1 MELAFFRELRVFCH
15 DLDRSRKELVSSV
28 NAPALSSDEGNFVG
42 ALIQNMEE
50 QADEL
55 KNDVTE
61 AETNLRPHVT
71 LADMIA
77 KCSALYEE
85 NEARL
90 AAMRSTLDR
99 SQLDQLNASSSQI
112 QQTKKQAH
120 SKQPSN
126 ESFIGHRLS
135 GVGMTNKNNNEAVKE
150 NISPI
155 VLGNSRKGEPK
166 TPSLEDFGISAS
178 TMSYLGAPE
187 VQPHMQQ
194 QMAATYIAA
203 KPYSSSAAFVRPVAA
218 PVAHDVES
226 ITPVKKL
233 SFDYDPK
240 SSECDRSIQVKFAS
254 ETPASSNCASP
265 VPSDVSSYHG
275 IASAS
280 NMYKATTSA
289 VYISQQ
295 QPYATPQIL
304 RNPLSVRSDGGSN
317 LLPSSSKRSTPPKYR
332 KTPMKSYLSSQIV
345 DEEEEE
351 PQQTYTASIGSLS
364 SAGRSQPAQESMSF
378 RPVTEQELDTMPD
391 YLKTGITAS
400 ALNTI
405 VERIRQELSYK
416 THGESGCFLTLEELR
431 AQVQLGERAKGT
443 ALLLVRLQRLSMT
456 KAASGE
462 VVYGLTKQ
470 TL

>member
-1 MELAFFRELRVFCH
+1 
-15 DLDRSRKELVSSV
+15 
-28 NAPALSSDEGNFVG
+28 
-42 ALIQNMEE
+42 MEE

-71 LADMIA
+71 LSDMVA

-90 AAMRSTLDR
+90 AAIRSTLDR
-99 SQLDQLNASSSQI
+99 SQLDQLNKSSSQVP
-112 QQTKKQAH
+112 QMKKQAH

-135 GVGMTNKNNNEAVKE
+135 GVGMTEKNNNESVKE

-194 QMAATYIAA
+194 QMATAYIAA
-203 KPYSSSAAFVRPVAA
+203 KPYCSSAAFVRPVAVPA
-218 PVAHDVES
+218 AHDVEAA
-226 ITPVKKL
+226 TPVKKL
-233 SFDYDPK
+233 SFDYDPT

-254 ETPASSNCASP
+254 ETPASSSCSSP

-275 IASAS
+275 ITSA
-280 NMYKATTSA
+280 NHAYKAPTSA
-289 VYISQQ
+289 AYTSHQ
-295 QPYATPQIL
+295 QPYVTPQIL
-304 RNPLSVRSDGGSN
+304 RNPLSVRSDGGSS
-317 LLPSSSKRSTPPKYR
+317 LVPSSSKRSTPPKYR

-345 DEEEEE
+345 DEEEDE
-351 PQQTYTASIGSLS
+351 PQQIYSKNLTSLP
-364 SAGRSQPAQESMSF
+364 SADNTSCSRGQPAEESMII
-378 RPVTEQELDTMPD
+378 RPVTQHELDAMPD

-400 ALNTI
+400 ALNMTL
-405 VERIRQELSYK
+405 ERVRQELSYK
-416 THGESGCFLTLEELR
+416 THGASGCFLTLEELR
-431 AQVQLGERAKGT
+431 TQVQLGERAKAT

-462 VVYGLTKQ
+462 VVYELKQ
-470 TL
+470 TMAV